1 MNTARRELRQLSA
14 ELDCLVEALQL
25 ERIKLG
31 LPIDVV
37 DMARDR
43 RTLEDRLALAFEDID
58 LEDMPSQWSWEQAVL
73 SLAQHIVVTMLYEP
87 RESKRGR
94 LH

>member
-1 MNTARRELRQLSA
+1 MNTARQELRQLSA

-31 LPIDVV
+31 LSIDVV
-37 DMARDR
+37 DMAKDR
-43 RTLEDRLALAFEDID
+43 QTMEDRLALAFEEID
-58 LEDMPSQWSWEQAVL
+58 LEDMPPQWSWKEAAL
-73 SLAQHIVVTMLYEP
+73 ALAQCIVATMLLEL
-87 RESKRGR
+87 REGKRSY